1 MTIDNGVATNNEEDV
16 DDEYTHGCC
25 CCEMHVE
32 KAAIV
37 LGVIY
42 FVVEL
47 YAVWNH
53 FSDGNPTFPLC
64 FFAVSGLLVFG
75 IGKRNRTALLVF
87 LILLTA
93 ILLVEGTMCFLEI
106 PVLIDDIKG
115 PQKADSN
122 ITKTSTEA
130 PEIVLTY
137 AVIKFAHLALRIA
150 IGAYLYK
157 VLLNFRRYILE
168 SPSPQRESPLPV
180 VTAIRLE
187 DYTAIRMED
196 APPAYTSAD

>member
-1 MTIDNGVATNNEEDV
+1 MFTLQMTIDNGVATNNEEDV

-47 YAVWNH
+47 YA
-53 FSDGNPTFPLC
+53 DGNPTFPLC

-106 PVLIDDIKG
+106 AP
-115 PQKADSN
+115 DSSDSDAN
-122 ITKTSTEA
+122 VFVPGDSPSENG
-130 PEIVLTY
+130 
-137 AVIKFAHLALRIA
+137 ALR
-150 IGAYLYK
+150 
-157 VLLNFRRYILE
+157 
-168 SPSPQRESPLPV
+168 
-180 VTAIRLE
+180 
-187 DYTAIRMED
+187 
-196 APPAYTSAD
+196 